1 MFFYHFFKS
10 LSSPVLFVS
19 QEQLDTETST
29 TQSETIQTATSLLAS
44 QVLSAK
50 SKGNF
55 INVVKI
61 SFLYWIKVSTSEV
74 YWNYLFESKCSP
86 TNIFLVFRDRALV
99 VMKPFFC
106 TVRMLTHPLFILF
119 NIADHLNTQCTIC
132 SLHLEVLSQRVNFKL
147 ELKILLHG
155 LLEKCFIFKI
165 CFCFTFH
172 LCFSVIYLV

>member
-10 LSSPVLFVS
+10 LSSPILFVS

-61 SFLYWIKVSTSEV
+61 S
-74 YWNYLFESKCSP
+74 
-86 TNIFLVFRDRALV
+86 V
-99 VMKPFFC
+99 V
-106 TVRMLTHPLFILF
+106 
-119 NIADHLNTQCTIC
+119 
-132 SLHLEVLSQRVNFKL
+132 
-147 ELKILLHG
+147 
-155 LLEKCFIFKI
+155 
-165 CFCFTFH
+165 
-172 LCFSVIYLV
+172 